1 MPRGGGGGRSHRQDR
16 MGVLHAGTAS
26 VAAARAGPRARSG
39 RAASGARRALRPG
52 CRDRRAVRPRHAR
65 GRLPRR
71 RRPRH
76 RPAGVDVG
84 AARRRVA
91 RPGARG
97 ARLHSASAEAGPA
110 QVARHAGPR
119 RRGAALPGLP
129 RGRGRR
135 HRLPAA
141 AGPRRRSL
149 AVPRGAR
156 RRVRRFGPGTLGV
169 VNDRSSQDDRPAVA
183 RSFPFG
189 RWRRAALPGVF
200 LLAAL
205 LVAWTAWQRFI
216 VPRPAPDLA
225 FQSIDGRRIELA
237 DLRGQVVMVEFWA
250 TSCVIC
256 VREMPEIVALARELE
271 PRGLA
276 TIAVA
281 MPYDR
286 PDHVVAYAKR
296 NDLPFVVALDP
307 LGKA

>member
-1 MPRGGGGGRSHRQDR
+1 M
-16 MGVLHAGTAS
+16 
-26 VAAARAGPRARSG
+26 ARA
-39 RAASGARRALRPG
+39 
-52 CRDRRAVRPRHAR
+52 
-65 GRLPRR
+65 
-71 RRPRH
+71 
-76 RPAGVDVG
+76 
-84 AARRRVA
+84 
-91 RPGARG
+91 
-97 ARLHSASAEAGPA
+97 
-110 QVARHAGPR
+110 
-119 RRGAALPGLP
+119 
-129 RGRGRR
+129 
-135 HRLPAA
+135 
-141 AGPRRRSL
+141 
-149 AVPRGAR
+149 
-156 RRVRRFGPGTLGV
+156 
-169 VNDRSSQDDRPAVA
+169 
-183 RSFPFG
+183 FPFG

-216 VPRPAPDLA
+216 VPRPAPDIA

-307 LGKA
+307 LGKALEAFGPIPGTPTRFVVARDGTIAATLVGAGAERLRARLDKELARPQPTG

>member
-1 MPRGGGGGRSHRQDR
+1 M
-16 MGVLHAGTAS
+16 
-26 VAAARAGPRARSG
+26 
-39 RAASGARRALRPG
+39 
-52 CRDRRAVRPRHAR
+52 
-65 GRLPRR
+65 
-71 RRPRH
+71 
-76 RPAGVDVG
+76 
-84 AARRRVA
+84 
-91 RPGARG
+91 
-97 ARLHSASAEAGPA
+97 
-110 QVARHAGPR
+110 
-119 RRGAALPGLP
+119 
-129 RGRGRR
+129 
-135 HRLPAA
+135 
-141 AGPRRRSL
+141 
-149 AVPRGAR
+149 
-156 RRVRRFGPGTLGV
+156 
-169 VNDRSSQDDRPAVA
+169 NDRSSQDDRPAVA

-216 VPRPAPDLA
+216 VPRPAPDIA

-307 LGKA
+307 LGKALEAFGPIPGTPTRFVVARDGTIAATLVGAGAERLRARLAKELARPQPTG